1 MKVKRSAVPTATKV
15 RVTITQPSG
24 ATLTNT
30 CSADTCTVT
39 NVDARQG
46 DNAQMLIE
54 YLDAG
59 DVVLASSTQ
68 QRVPV
73 V

>member
-1 MKVKRSAVPTATKV
+1 MASATKV

-24 ATLTNT
+24 ATATNT
-30 CSADTCTVT
+30 CSADTCTVSGLDT
-39 NVDARQG
+39 RQG
-46 DNAQMLIE
+46 STALMKLE
-54 YLDAG
+54 YLSSG
-59 DVVLASSTQ
+59 DVVLASGDQ